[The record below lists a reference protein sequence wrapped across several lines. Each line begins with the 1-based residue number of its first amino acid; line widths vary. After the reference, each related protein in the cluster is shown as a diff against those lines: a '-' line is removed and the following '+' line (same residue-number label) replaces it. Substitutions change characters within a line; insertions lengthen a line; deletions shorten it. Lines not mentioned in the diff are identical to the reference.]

1 MKMNIVMSAFIMLLF
16 FSCQEHGSDV
26 GKQSPEELKSNLMK
40 INFNR
45 FIEAL
50 NNKDLLAF
58 RQVSIENCIR
68 NLNGITV
75 ARHQNEMEANINVF
89 FNGFPDAKVTTDEV
103 STSNN
108 LLFAQWTLSGTN
120 TGNFG
125 DYQPTGKKVNISGCS
140 SLQFNEQGK
149 IVREDV
155 YYNELELLQ
164 QLGYTLNP
172 PVLK

>member
-1 MKMNIVMSAFIMLLF
+1 MKMNIVMSALIMLLF
-16 FSCQEHGSDV
+16 FSCKEHGADNGGQVSQD
-26 GKQSPEELKSNLMK
+26 LKSNLMK
-40 INFNR
+40 KNFDR
-45 FIEAL
+45 FIESL
-50 NNKDLLAF
+50 NNKDLVAF
-58 RQVSIENCIR
+58 RQVSINDCIR

-89 FNGFPDAKVTTDEV
+89 FNGFPDAKVTADEV
-103 STSNN
+103 STSDN
-108 LLFAQWTLSGTN
+108 LLFARWTLAGTN

-125 DYQPTGKKVNISGCS
+125 DYPPTGKKVKVSGCS
-140 SLQFNEQGK
+140 SVQFNEQGQM
-149 IVREDV
+149 VREDV